1 MQFSWADAQFPQ
13 ILRCP
18 HGPAH
23 APLGPRRGRAHFGL
37 GRSELHHA
45 LVPINRPRDRSR
57 RLLVLDDFG
66 PLLGQAWR
74 ETDVHDANFESVIAD
89 MLNGE
94 YTNPISVI
102 AFNTAKGSSHDIS
115 NVVALELRTRCEH
128 QGRELPESPATVR
141 GASRERQGV
150 SSPRSHSTGKTR
162 SRHGPPQSRTTSPL
176 LSVPAMPVR

>member
-1 MQFSWADAQFPQ
+1 MPSSPS
-13 ILRCP
+13 I
-18 HGPAH
+18 
-23 APLGPRRGRAHFGL
+23 
-37 GRSELHHA
+37 
-45 LVPINRPRDRSR
+45 VPEIDRDVC
-57 RLLVLDDFG
+57 LVLDDFG

-128 QGRELPESPATVR
+128 QGRELPESLQQFVEHHESAK
-141 GASRERQGV
+141 A
-150 SSPRSHSTGKTR
+150 
-162 SRHGPPQSRTTSPL
+162 
-176 LSVPAMPVR
+176 